1 MKIIRKRHCYPL
13 EDPLEIFEFSHEQQH
28 PPVRVGYSV
37 NEYSVWTIHVM
48 SNSRYFKSTAS
59 KMCFVE
65 IKEGFPGNF

>member
-37 NEYSVWTIHVM
+37 NEYSV
-48 SNSRYFKSTAS
+48 
-59 KMCFVE
+59 
-65 IKEGFPGNF
+65 